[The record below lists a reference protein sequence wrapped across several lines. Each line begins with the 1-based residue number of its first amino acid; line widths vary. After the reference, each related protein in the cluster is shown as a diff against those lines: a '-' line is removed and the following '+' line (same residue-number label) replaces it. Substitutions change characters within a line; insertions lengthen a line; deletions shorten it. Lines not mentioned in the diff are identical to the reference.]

1 MRNELTLSDDDAQI
15 AIAAIRDQLR
25 AEGKAAVI
33 AVADAQGEL
42 LAFLRTDGAKRA
54 PIQIAMNK
62 AFTAARERR
71 PSFEIGRD
79 ARHPER
85 GFDIAYYGDA
95 RYVGWGGGVP
105 VVHAGQVTGAVAVSG
120 LPEDEDMRLAAI
132 GVAAINR
139 ALGNSGLSQEAQPS
153 KQS

>member
-1 MRNELTLSDDDAQI
+1 MRNEPTLTDNDAQT
-15 AIAAIRDQLR
+15 AVAAIRNQLR

-33 AVADAQGEL
+33 AVADAHGEL
-42 LAFLRTDGAKRA
+42 LALLRLDGAKRA

-71 PSFEIGRD
+71 PTFEIGRE

-85 GFDIAYYGDA
+85 GFDIAYYGDS

-105 VVHAGQVTGAVAVSG
+105 VVHAGQVIGAVAVSG
-120 LPEDEDMRLAAI
+120 LHEQEDMRLAAL
-132 GVAAINR
+132 GVAAILTR
-139 ALGNSGLSQEAQPS
+139 
-153 KQS
+153 

>member
-1 MRNELTLSDDDAQI
+1 MRNEPTLSDSDAQI
-15 AIAAIRDQLR
+15 AVAAIRDQLK

-62 AFTAARERR
+62 AFTAAREQR

-85 GFDIAYYGDA
+85 GFDIAYYGDS

-105 VVHAGQVTGAVAVSG
+105 VVHAGQVIGAVGVSG
-120 LPEDEDMRLAAI
+120 LPEDEDMRLATL
-132 GVAAINR
+132 GVAAINK
-139 ALGNSGLSQEAQPS
+139 ALRDSGLSQETQPS
-153 KQS
+153 KHS

>member
-1 MRNELTLSDDDAQI
+1 MRNEPTLTDSDAQT
-15 AIAAIRDQLR
+15 AVAAIQNQLR

-33 AVADAQGEL
+33 AVADAHGEL
-42 LAFLRTDGAKRA
+42 LALLRLDGAPRA

-71 PSFEIGRD
+71 PTFEIGRD

-85 GFDIAYYGDA
+85 GFDIGYYGDS

-105 VVHAGQVTGAVAVSG
+105 VVYAGQVIGAVAVSG
-120 LPEDEDMRLAAI
+120 LHEQEDMRLAAL
-132 GVAAINR
+132 GVTAIYDALSEDTKAA
-139 ALGNSGLSQEAQPS
+139 AE
-153 KQS
+153 

>member
-1 MRNELTLSDDDAQI
+1 MRNEPTLSDNDAQI
-15 AIAAIRDQLR
+15 AIAAIRDLLK

-62 AFTAARERR
+62 AFTAAREQR
-71 PSFEIGRD
+71 PTVEIGRKV
-79 ARHPER
+79 RHPER
-85 GFDIAYYGDA
+85 GFDIAYYGDP

-105 VVHAGQVTGAVAVSG
+105 VIHAGQVIGAVAVSG
-120 LPEDEDMRLAAI
+120 LPEEDDMRLAAH
-132 GVAAINR
+132 GVAAINN
-139 ALGNSGLSQEAQPS
+139 ALLDSGLSPGAQPS
-153 KQS
+153 KHS

>member
-1 MRNELTLSDDDAQI
+1 MRTELTLTTSDAEV
-15 AIAAIRDQLR
+15 AIATIRDALR

-33 AVADAQGEL
+33 AVADAQGEPIAL
-42 LAFLRTDGAKRA
+42 LRLDGALRA

-71 PSFEIGRD
+71 PTFDIGRD

-85 GFDIAYYGDA
+85 GFDMGYYGDP

-105 VVHAGQVTGAVAVSG
+105 VVFEGQVVGAVAVSG
-120 LPEDEDMRLAAI
+120 IPEEEDMRLAAL
-132 GVAAINR
+132 GVAAIL
-139 ALGNSGLSQEAQPS
+139 AAQGAS
-153 KQS
+153 KAGRPGG

>member
-1 MRNELTLSDDDAQI
+1 MRNEPTLSDNDAQI
-15 AIAAIRDQLR
+15 AIAAIRDLLK

-62 AFTAARERR
+62 AFTAAREQR
-71 PSFEIGRD
+71 PTVEIGRKV
-79 ARHPER
+79 RHPER
-85 GFDIAYYGDA
+85 GFDIAYYGDP

-105 VVHAGQVTGAVAVSG
+105 VFHAGQVIGAVAVSG
-120 LPEDEDMRLAAI
+120 LPEDDDMRLAAH
-132 GVAAINR
+132 GVAAINT
-139 ALGNSGLSQEAQPS
+139 ALLDSSLSPGAQPS
-153 KQS
+153 KHS

>member
-1 MRNELTLSDDDAQI
+1 MRNEPTLTDSDAQT
-15 AIAAIRDQLR
+15 AVAAIQNQLR

-33 AVADAQGEL
+33 AVADAHGEL
-42 LAFLRTDGAKRA
+42 LALLRLDGAPRA

-71 PSFEIGRD
+71 PTFEIGRD

-85 GFDIAYYGDA
+85 GFDIVYYGDS

-105 VVHAGQVTGAVAVSG
+105 VVLGGQVVGAVAVSG
-120 LPEDEDMRLAAI
+120 LHEQEDMRLAAL
-132 GVAAINR
+132 GVTAICDALSGDSKAA
-139 ALGNSGLSQEAQPS
+139 AE
-153 KQS
+153 

>member
-1 MRNELTLSDDDAQI
+1 MRNETTLSDADAQA
-15 AIAAIRDQLR
+15 AISAIRDQLK

-42 LAFLRTDGAKRA
+42 LALLRLDGAPRA

-71 PSFEIGRD
+71 STVEIGRD

-85 GFDIAYYGDA
+85 GFDIAYYGDP

-105 VVHAGQVTGAVAVSG
+105 VVYEGAVVGAVAVSG
-120 LPEDEDMRLAAI
+120 LPEEDDMRLAAL
-132 GVAAINR
+132 GVAAINLTAPGSR
-139 ALGNSGLSQEAQPS
+139 SP
-153 KQS
+153 

>member
-1 MRNELTLSDDDAQI
+1 MRNEPTLTDSDAQT
-15 AIAAIRDQLR
+15 AVAAIRKQLL

-33 AVADAQGEL
+33 AVADAHGEL
-42 LAFLRTDGAKRA
+42 LALLRLDGAPRA

-71 PSFEIGRD
+71 PTFEIGRD

-85 GFDIAYYGDA
+85 GFDIGYYGDS

-105 VVHAGQVTGAVAVSG
+105 VVLGGQVVGAVAVSG
-120 LPEDEDMRLAAI
+120 LHEQEDMRLAALGVTAI
-132 GVAAINR
+132 SDALGDESKVAA
-139 ALGNSGLSQEAQPS
+139 E
-153 KQS
+153 

>member
-1 MRNELTLSDDDAQI
+1 MRNEPTLTDSDAQT
-15 AIAAIRDQLR
+15 AVAAIRKQLL

-33 AVADAQGEL
+33 AVADAHGEL
-42 LAFLRTDGAKRA
+42 LALLRLDGAPRA

-71 PSFEIGRD
+71 PTFEIGRD

-85 GFDIAYYGDA
+85 GFDIAYYGDS

-105 VVHAGQVTGAVAVSG
+105 VVLGGQVVGAVAVSG
-120 LPEDEDMRLAAI
+120 LHEQEDMRLAAL
-132 GVAAINR
+132 GVTAICDALSGDTKAA
-139 ALGNSGLSQEAQPS
+139 AE
-153 KQS
+153 

>member
-1 MRNELTLSDDDAQI
+1 MRNEPTLSDSDAQT
-15 AIAAIRDQLR
+15 AVAAIRDQLK

-62 AFTAARERR
+62 AFTAAREHR
-71 PSFEIGRD
+71 PSFEIGRE
-79 ARHPER
+79 ARHPEH
-85 GFDIAYYGDA
+85 GFDIAYYGDS

-105 VVHAGQVTGAVAVSG
+105 VFHAGQVVGAVGVSG
-120 LPEDEDMRLAAI
+120 LPEQEDMRLAAL
-132 GVAAINR
+132 GVAAINQ
-139 ALGNSGLSQEAQPS
+139 ALGDSGLSPASQAS
-153 KQS
+153 KHS

>member
-1 MRNELTLSDDDAQI
+1 MRNEPTLSDADAQI

-42 LAFLRTDGAKRA
+42 LAFLRTDGAARA

-71 PSFEIGRD
+71 PSFEIGREV
-79 ARHPER
+79 RHPEQ
-85 GFDIAYYGDA
+85 GFDIAYYGDS

-105 VVHAGQVTGAVAVSG
+105 VVHAGQVVGAVGVSG
-120 LPEDEDMRLAAI
+120 LHEQDDMRLATL
-132 GVAAINR
+132 GVAAINKSF
-139 ALGNSGLSQEAQPS
+139 GNSALSPGAQPS
-153 KQS
+153 KHS